1 MTLIKPPGT
10 WTHAD
15 LGLLSD
21 EKCYELIDGELYEM
35 PPPNRKHQRT
45 LARIVEIVMPEIR
58 RLDGR
63 WYPAPTGVFLSGNTM
78 LEPDLLVLL
87 PGGRAQESERGIEGA
102 PDLVFEILSPSNAER
117 DRVEKRRLYAEAE
130 APEYWIVSPDPSP
143 QW

>member
-78 LEPDLLVLL
+78 LEPDLLVSCFR
-87 PGGRAQESERGIEGA
+87 GGAGSGE
-102 PDLVFEILSPSNAER
+102 
-117 DRVEKRRLYAEAE
+117 
-130 APEYWIVSPDPSP
+130 
-143 QW
+143 